1 MGANTIN
8 VIEGS
13 NQNCVKRHNMSIQK
27 LLVSTKQI
35 RKNHPGGQQHLKNIS
50 KIWNMNTVEHKN

>member
-13 NQNCVKRHNMSIQK
+13 NQNRVKRHNMSIQK

-35 RKNHPGGQQHLKNIS
+35 RKNHPGGQQHLKKHFKDLKYEYS
-50 KIWNMNTVEHKN
+50 RA